1 MIISAQQ
8 AEQACILQTA
18 QAMATAARTA
28 PTTRGQDYL
37 HTLIL
42 TGDELERLAAQME
55 QTAEA
60 LNYPFFARDAG
71 NVRRS
76 GAVLLL
82 GIGRHVRGLN
92 AACGY
97 CGSENCAACA
107 ASGNTCVY
115 DPIDLGIAAGSAV
128 SVAAAA
134 HVDNRI
140 MFSAGAA
147 AKALGYFPPEVTSVL
162 AIPLSASGKSVFFDR
177 K

>member
-28 PTTRGQDYL
+28 PKTRGQDYL

-42 TGDELERLAAQME
+42 TGNELERLAAQME
-55 QTAEA
+55 QIAGEQDMA
-60 LNYPFFARDAG
+60 FFARDAG

-147 AKALGYFPPEVTSVL
+147 AKTLGYFPPEVTSVL